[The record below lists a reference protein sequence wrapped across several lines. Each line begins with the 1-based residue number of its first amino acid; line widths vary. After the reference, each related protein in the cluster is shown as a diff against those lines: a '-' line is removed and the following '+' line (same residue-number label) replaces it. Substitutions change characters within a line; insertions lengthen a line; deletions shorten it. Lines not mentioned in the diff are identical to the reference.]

1 MTTGKRHPGIGVL
14 IFLMTLAA
22 TFSLASLIVGTGSSW
37 LGRNS
42 VALNAIFLAVF
53 ALGFVAMVAIMIYQQ
68 FFYRPSEGGVR
79 THQASNIA
87 FAVGM
92 LLLGGGTAAD
102 VFGVVL
108 PQSQVLSVV
117 GGGLLI
123 VGNLIFL
130 RTLRRS

>member
-1 MTTGKRHPGIGVL
+1 MTTGKRYSGMGIL
-14 IFLMTLAA
+14 IFLMTLIA
-22 TFSLASLIVGTGSSW
+22 TLSLTPSIVGAGSSW
-37 LGRNS
+37 LEKNS
-42 VALNAIFLAVF
+42 VAFNAILLVVF
-53 ALGFVAMVAIMIYQQ
+53 ALGFVAMVAFMIYQR
-68 FFYRPSEGGVR
+68 FFNRPSEGGVP
-79 THQASNIA
+79 THQASAIA

-108 PQSQVLSVV
+108 PQGQILSVV
-117 GGGLLI
+117 GVGLLI